1 MNQIIDKKVLITGI
15 IVIGAIIVALIFSNG
30 FNLSS
35 MDNTISSTGQSTI
48 KVMPDL
54 VNVYFNVQ
62 TNALTADEASDKN
75 SEIINKMK
83 SSLKAIGFEEDDLK
97 TQSFNVYPDYNWES
111 GTQKITGYT
120 ASHVVSVQVSIEEK
134 EKLGSVID
142 AGIGAGAGINYINY
156 ELTAENQKKYKIDAI
171 KSATQDATE
180 KAEALAEG
188 AGASLGR
195 LVSISTNEFNY
206 YPWMAYAQ
214 ADSGGVVKSGAEI
227 ATSITPSEQE
237 ISASVTAVFKIR

>member
-1 MNQIIDKKVLITGI
+1 M
-15 IVIGAIIVALIFSNG
+15 FSCDLCWHK
-30 FNLSS
+30 FQLSIQNL
-35 MDNTISSTGQSTI
+35 DDWYRIS
-48 KVMPDL
+48 K
-54 VNVYFNVQ
+54 
-62 TNALTADEASDKN
+62 
-75 SEIINKMK
+75 
-83 SSLKAIGFEEDDLK
+83 DDLNK
-97 TQSFNVYPDYNWES
+97 INGANQFIKKYGDLYSILKLVYPDYNWES

-214 ADSGGVVKSGAEI
+214 EDSGGVVKSGAEI